1 MLKKNLIA
9 LLLSLPLA
17 ALAQSK
23 DQLIERYTSLA
34 GSKENATSLVDGLRD
49 GKEVT
54 LKRGTATETF
64 TPPTGKMGY
73 GNVDNALALAETS
86 LQQKKISNPTPAQ
99 LEASVTEVLKLRAD
113 GMGWGQ
119 IAKRYDTTM
128 GAVKRPERVSRVE
141 RPEKP
146 QRPERP
152 EKPERPGKGR

>member
-17 ALAQSK
+17 ALAQSQ
-23 DQLIERYTSLA
+23 DQLIERYTSFA
-34 GSKENATSLVDGLRD
+34 GSKENATSLVTGLRD

-54 LKRGTATETF
+54 LKRGTTTETF

-73 GNVDNALALAETS
+73 GNVDSTLALAEAS

-99 LEASVTEVLKLRAD
+99 LEASVMEVAKLRAD

-128 GAVKRPERVSRVE
+128 GAVKRPERVSKVE
-141 RPEKP
+141 RPQK
-146 QRPERP
+146 PERP

>member
-9 LLLSLPLA
+9 VLLALPLA
-17 ALAQSK
+17 AMAQSQ

-34 GSKENATSLVDGLRD
+34 GSKENAASLVTGLRD

-54 LKRGTATETF
+54 LKRGTTTETF
-64 TPPTGKMGY
+64 TPTTGKMGY

-86 LQQKKISNPTPAQ
+86 LQQKKISNPSPAQ
-99 LEASVTEVLKLRAD
+99 LEASVTEVLKMRAD

-128 GAVKRPERVSRVE
+128 GAVKRPERVSKVE
-141 RPEKP
+141 RPQK
-146 QRPERP
+146 PERP
-152 EKPERPGKGR
+152 ERPERPGKGR